1 MNQVHGKNVF
11 VVSKNDDGKTIDDCD
26 GLLTNDQNVT
36 LVVRTADCLP
46 ISLIDK
52 KHHAIGLVHAGWRG
66 LHKKII
72 RNAIGLMVGN
82 FQTEPS
88 DLHIEIGPH
97 ICANHY
103 EVGPEVSRFFNN
115 EKYLDLS
122 KIAATFTH
130 GLMKFTLEG
139 IDVTA
144 QASEGAID
152 KSYGTDKDPMPLKT
166 AINLLCV
173 KHSVKVYFWRP
184 NTKEEWE
191 FGDPNKGGKGDKNYP
206 KGVWRENS
214 QNLIQTIMNWIA
226 PYKTDKDKGVT
237 PSFNSKRPPGSQEEL
252 ILWEGF
258 APRCGEI
265 VDPCDPKVT
274 IGTYIVN
281 GSKFSPVISFNPT
294 FNWHFGAINQSGGA
308 SSQVSNQQKPE
319 QGIPNC
325 DFGKP
330 DHVQKGNPTF
340 NPVTDDAIRIYGTK
354 RALTATQNSQAEHAR
369 ANISANSISAEL
381 KVQGDPLL
389 ADPIFLTGKFC
400 SVIFINP
407 FHIQKTST
415 CGDWLQAEPCN
426 SMLSNRAWI
435 VLGSYHEIREGSYTT
450 TIKLQL
456 PAPGVDI
463 SVGEPLGADPKGGKI
478 N

>member
-1 MNQVHGKNVF
+1 MAPYVKVKVGG
-11 VVSKNDDGKTIDDCD
+11 S
-26 GLLTNDQNVT
+26 
-36 LVVRTADCLP
+36 
-46 ISLIDK
+46 
-52 KHHAIGLVHAGWRG
+52 AGE
-66 LHKKII
+66 IT
-72 RNAIGLMVGN
+72 VGN
-82 FQTEPS
+82 NSNP
-88 DLHIEIGPH
+88 PN
-97 ICANHY
+97 NHAVIKSFKY
-103 EVGPEVSRFFNN
+103 GSTSGGGGGGLKMEVEVADEAGGSFATF
-115 EKYLDLS
+115 LS
-122 KIAATFTH
+122 KIISVQDFKKITGSWWLHAEWGWIGTRCPGDQVYPSTKHTMGLQKIATTFTH